1 MSQNIPEY
9 AEYGMKSIKE
19 FMPTARITHL
29 TDQSTKQIKGTDRTI
44 RFNPSVHRRKRNVNF
59 LGFEF
64 LSQVDFGEMIFIDPD
79 MMFNTN
85 VEPLMKETFD
95 VAVADR
101 GVTKTVPK
109 YVRKFPFCSLMFIK
123 NKDFW
128 KDCYDV
134 FKKWPD
140 LEWTTN
146 MEVVREVLLSGRYR
160 VKILDGDYYNRCV
173 GSTVLMPKVYDDSV
187 KVFHFR
193 GGRLKYLMKPF
204 WENHVSKHGS

>member
-1 MSQNIPEY
+1 MSQNTPAY
-9 AEYGMKSIKE
+9 AEYSMKSIKE

-44 RFNPSVHRRKRNVNF
+44 RFDPSQHRRRRNINF
-59 LGFEF
+59 LGFEC
-64 LSQVDFGEMIFIDPD
+64 LSQVNFEEMIFIDPD
-79 MMFNTN
+79 MMFNAN

-101 GVTKTVPK
+101 GVTKSVPH
-109 YVRKFPFCSLMFIK
+109 YVRRYPFCSLMFIK

-134 FKKWPD
+134 FKKWPAGMQ
-140 LEWTTN
+140 WTNN

-160 VKILDGDYYNRCV
+160 VKILDGDIYNRCV
-173 GSTVLMPKVYDDSV
+173 GSTNLMPRAYDDSV

-193 GGRLKYLMKPF
+193 GGRLKYLMEPF
-204 WENHVSKHGS
+204 WKQYVSKK